1 MIASRKRMNDSS
13 KSSITRLISYL
24 TNTQGSSQRVGEVR
38 ISGCEAEE
46 AGWAAMEMLATQQQN
61 TRAKGD
67 KTYHLVLSFHEN
79 LPSRDIAEIER
90 RVCEAIGLG
99 EHQRVSVM
107 HNDTENP
114 HLHIAINKIHPQK
127 LTMIEPYYDEKT
139 LARVCVQL
147 EKEFGLVADNHEPR
161 AQGRSSAAT
170 SMERAGDMES
180 LTGWIQ
186 RNCLSALKE
195 AKDWRAFGK
204 VLAEHGLSLEERKNG
219 FVLTDGKVHVKA
231 SSVAYGL
238 SRARLEKRLGNFEG
252 LEQRERANRRNGMS
266 GSRCP
271 GARRCGRHISGKR
284 MKDGTNSVG
293 YSGKC
298 PDGLR
303 ERMSARSIRL
313 PPWHERVFP

>member
-114 HLHIAINKIHPQK
+114 HLHIAIN
-127 LTMIEPYYDEKT
+127 
-139 LARVCVQL
+139 
-147 EKEFGLVADNHEPR
+147 
-161 AQGRSSAAT
+161 
-170 SMERAGDMES
+170 
-180 LTGWIQ
+180 
-186 RNCLSALKE
+186 
-195 AKDWRAFGK
+195 
-204 VLAEHGLSLEERKNG
+204 
-219 FVLTDGKVHVKA
+219 
-231 SSVAYGL
+231 
-238 SRARLEKRLGNFEG
+238 
-252 LEQRERANRRNGMS
+252 
-266 GSRCP
+266 
-271 GARRCGRHISGKR
+271 
-284 MKDGTNSVG
+284 
-293 YSGKC
+293 
-298 PDGLR
+298 
-303 ERMSARSIRL
+303 
-313 PPWHERVFP
+313 